1 MVNFNSIFSH
11 WFQAFVPV
19 CNCLSFNYNS
29 NHYLKDK
36 AYNIHILFTNYYFSS
51 ELQTELEDKDKEY
64 QDLMAHKKN
73 IQSKLTSLEEEKYEM
88 DNEVE
93 KQRSSYNDKDREMD
107 MLQKDY
113 ELAKEKEAVL
123 MGDR

>member
-1 MVNFNSIFSH
+1 MYH
-11 WFQAFVPV
+11 
-19 CNCLSFNYNS
+19 
-29 NHYLKDK
+29 
-36 AYNIHILFTNYYFSS
+36 LFDDLFSS
-51 ELQTELEDKDKEY
+51 ELQNELEDKDKEY
-64 QDLMAHKKN
+64 QDLMAQKRN
-73 IQSKLTSLEEEKYEM
+73 IETKLRSLEEEKYET

-93 KQRSSYNDKDREMD
+93 KQRSMFNDKDREMD

>member
-1 MVNFNSIFSH
+1 MFS
-11 WFQAFVPV
+11 FYTKDNYVISNTF
-19 CNCLSFNYNS
+19 NCLYIL
-29 NHYLKDK
+29 YLFDK
-36 AYNIHILFTNYYFSS
+36 NEMYHLFDDLFSS
-51 ELQTELEDKDKEY
+51 ELQNELEDKDKEY
-64 QDLMAHKKN
+64 QDLMAQKRN
-73 IQSKLTSLEEEKYEM
+73 IETKLRSLEEEKYET

-93 KQRSSYNDKDREMD
+93 KQRSMFNDKDREMD